1 MTVGRTVDGRT
12 DGILVEGLHVRL
24 GFADGEKEGFTE
36 GVAVIIRVGVELGS
50 LVGGNDGFIDG
61 RRVGF
66 LVGLAGMGAL
76 VGDVPQNNEQV
87 CF

>member
-1 MTVGRTVDGRT
+1 M
-12 DGILVEGLHVRL
+12 DGILVEGLQVRL
-24 GFADGEKEGFTE
+24 GFVDGVEVDVTE
-36 GVAVIIRVGVELGS
+36 GVVVDSSVGVELGS
-50 LVGGNDGFIDG
+50 LVGDNDGFIDG

-66 LVGLAGMGAL
+66 LVGLAGTGAL